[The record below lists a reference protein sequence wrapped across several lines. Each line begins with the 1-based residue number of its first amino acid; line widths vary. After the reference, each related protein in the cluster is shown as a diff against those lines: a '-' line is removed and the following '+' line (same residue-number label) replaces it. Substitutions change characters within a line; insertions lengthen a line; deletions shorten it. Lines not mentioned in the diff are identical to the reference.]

1 MRWCISTAAAILCL
15 APATAKGEAPPTK
28 AVNASTGTLEGI
40 VKATDGKKEPLIEAT
55 VYVVG
60 KKLQTTTDEEGHFK
74 LKLPPGTYELRI
86 VYELYKAQRVRNIV
100 VVAGESA
107 KISVDLT
114 PDAKAVETE
123 AVVEAEPVRSTTA
136 TQLVLRRNAATATDS
151 VGAQEVSK
159 TPDRNAADATRRV
172 VGASVVDGRYIYVR
186 GLGERYTN
194 ALLNGVP
201 LPSPEPDR
209 QAVPLDMFPTLV
221 LSDVTIHKTFSPDMP
236 ADFAGGSVQVHTRDM
251 PTKFSLQIVA
261 SGGFNTASTFSNRL
275 SYEGGS
281 LDWLGI
287 DSGGRAFPRDF
298 PKSRIERV
306 LSDGSLN
313 KNIDAYGRTLM
324 RPMGTNRSLSAPNH
338 GLSVV
343 VGDSFDLGKEHKL
356 GYQVAGSYNRKFLL
370 KSGEIAR
377 TYTVDLDKPGA
388 LRLLNDYSIETGTDL
403 VNWSG
408 FGSLTWTMPNHT
420 ISATGLYTRSS
431 ENEARA
437 ISGFN
442 EERRS
447 DISDTRLRFISRAM
461 SMTSLRGEHAIK
473 KASDAKLTW
482 HASLANAAM
491 NEPDTREMIYT
502 RDQRLGYD
510 WTEATLSG
518 SHFFADQSER
528 TINLALNWQQPISDS
543 RTTPKFLK
551 FGTMLTFR
559 NRQFDSRRFRYL
571 RVPGADPSAFQKPA
585 EELFRP
591 ENVGT
596 LLELSEYTRPND
608 AYDASSQVL
617 SGYVLSDMWLHPRWR
632 LILGQRLERG
642 VQTMESFD
650 PFAPVASR
658 TTTELARTDLLPS
671 AALLFK
677 ATDAANL
684 RFSVSRTV
692 ARPQLRELAPFA
704 FTDYFGAREILGNP
718 SLDRTN
724 IVNGDMRFEWFPS
737 GTDVIAVST
746 FVKQFTKPIEPVI
759 IPTSRG
765 VISFANADG
774 ATNLGVELEARKSLT
789 FLHPALRG
797 LTVLANLTLVR
808 SRVSVDPTKGVQ
820 TSTERPM
827 AGQSPYIVNAAIDYE
842 HEKVGFRVRVLYNI
856 FGSRI
861 AQVGSERLPDTYEA
875 PRHQLDATIMQQLG
889 RGFELRLLGENLLN
903 APVRLTQGVD
913 RNGTENEV
921 SSYRI
926 GATVSMNLSYTR

>member
-1 MRWCISTAAAILCL
+1 MS
-15 APATAKGEAPPTK
+15 
-28 AVNASTGTLEGI
+28 ASSGTLEGT
-40 VKATDGKKEPLIEAT
+40 VKGIDGKKEPLIEAI

-60 KKLQTTTDEEGHFK
+60 KKMQTTTDEEGRFK
-74 LKLPPGTYELRI
+74 LTLPPGTYELRV
-86 VYELYKAQRVRNIV
+86 VYELYKAQRVRNVV

-107 KISVDLT
+107 KVAVELA
-114 PDAKAVETE
+114 PDTKAVETE
-123 AVVEAEPVRSTTA
+123 QTVEADPVRSNTA

-236 ADFAGGSVQVHTRDM
+236 GDFAGGSVQVHTRDM
-251 PTKFSLQIVA
+251 PTKFSLQVMLT
-261 SGGFNTASTFSNRL
+261 GGFNTDSTFRNRL

-287 DSGGRAFPRDF
+287 DSGGRAFPSDF

-306 LSDGSLN
+306 LPDGSLN
-313 KNIDAYGRTLM
+313 KNLDAYGRTLM
-324 RPMGTNRSLSAPNH
+324 RSMGTSRSLNVPNH
-338 GLSVV
+338 GVSLV
-343 VGDSFDLGKEHKL
+343 VGDTFDLGKGHKL
-356 GYQVAGSYNRKFLL
+356 GYQLATSYNRKFLL
-370 KSGEIAR
+370 KTGEIAR

-408 FGSLTWTMPNHT
+408 FGSVTWAMPNHT
-420 ISATGLYTRSS
+420 ISATGLYTHGS

-447 DISDTRLRFISRAM
+447 DISDTRLRFMSRAM
-461 SMTSLRGEHAIK
+461 SMTAVRGEHDVK
-473 KASDAKLTW
+473 KANDAKLTW
-482 HASLANAAM
+482 HLSLANASM
-491 NEPDTREMIYT
+491 REPDTREMIYT

-528 TINLALNWQQPISDS
+528 TTNVAVNWQQPISS
-543 RTTPKFLK
+543 SKAVPKFLK

-559 NRQFDSRRFRYL
+559 TRQFDSRRFRYV
-571 RVPGADPSAFQKPA
+571 RVPGADPNAFQKPA

-596 LLELSEYTRPND
+596 LLELTEYTRPND
-608 AYDASSQVL
+608 AYDASNQVVA
-617 SGYVLSDMWLHPRWR
+617 GYILSDVWLHPRWR
-632 LILGQRLERG
+632 LVLGERIERG

-677 ATDAANL
+677 TTETSNL
-684 RFSVSRTV
+684 RLSVSRTV

-718 SLDRTN
+718 NLDRTN
-724 IVNGDMRFEWFPS
+724 ILNGDMRFEWFPG

-746 FVKQFTKPIEPVI
+746 FVKQFTKPIEPII

-774 ATNLGVELEARKSLT
+774 ATNLGIELEARKSLT
-789 FLHPALRG
+789 FLHPSLRG
-797 LTVLANLTLVR
+797 LSVLANLTLVR
-808 SRVSVDPTKGVQ
+808 SRVSIDPNKGVQ

-842 HEKVGFRVRVLYNI
+842 HDKAGFRVRVLYNV
-856 FGSRI
+856 FGKRI
-861 AQVGSERLPDTYEA
+861 AQVGSEQLPDTYEA
-875 PRHQLDATIMQQLG
+875 PRHQLDATIMKQLG

-903 APVRLTQGVD
+903 APVRMTQGVD
-913 RNGTENEV
+913 RNGDDNEV
-921 SSYRI
+921 SSYRL
-926 GATVSMNLSYTR
+926 GATVSMNLAYTR